1 MAAAQ
6 RVYLPRSNR
15 FNDMNDEELLRRYR
29 LNQQGIRFLLQ
40 LIGAQ
45 IQPLTGRNHAIDAT
59 TKLLVT
65 LRFLATGKFQL
76 CNGDDH
82 GLSQPSVSRAIYTT
96 VEALSAP
103 AMVARFIHFPSP
115 AECQRNK
122 VEFHRTANFPGVI
135 GVIDGT
141 HIQIQAP
148 TVNEDVYVNRHHY
161 HSINTQVVFDPFD
174 RIIDIVAR
182 WPGSTHD
189 SRILSQSG
197 LFRLMESNNLPAGC
211 HLLGDSGYPSKRWL
225 LTPFLRPEPG
235 SQARYNR
242 AHKITRSCVERGIGQ
257 LKRRF
262 GVLHGEIRQSPE
274 RTCKIIMA
282 GAVLHNI
289 CKERNIPI
297 PPADGIPQQQQRNA
311 AAAPAVLPPQG
322 LMGVRYREQFA
333 RTHFP

>member
-1 MAAAQ
+1 MVSNMCSFWMGLLVGCVSVALADAECHCNTTAACAAFPSTPCSRSGDPDRCQ
-6 RVYLPRSNR
+6 EGWFGSSCQKQNVALRRTSNQSSSLGNNREWYGAALGVDGRATTNATSQPWTCAHTENEANPTWTVYLNTSVP
-15 FNDMNDEELLRRYR
+15 EKIQHVR
-29 LNQQGIRFLLQ
+29 LYIRERL
-40 LIGAQ
+40 
-45 IQPLTGRNHAIDAT
+45 
-59 TKLLVT
+59 
-65 LRFLATGKFQL
+65 
-76 CNGDDH
+76 
-82 GLSQPSVSRAIYTT
+82 
-96 VEALSAP
+96 
-103 AMVARFIHFPSP
+103 
-115 AECQRNK
+115 
-122 VEFHRTANFPGVI
+122 
-135 GVIDGT
+135 
-141 HIQIQAP
+141 
-148 TVNEDVYVNRHHY
+148 
-161 HSINTQVVFDPFD
+161 FDPFD

-182 WPGSTHD
+182 WPRSTHD